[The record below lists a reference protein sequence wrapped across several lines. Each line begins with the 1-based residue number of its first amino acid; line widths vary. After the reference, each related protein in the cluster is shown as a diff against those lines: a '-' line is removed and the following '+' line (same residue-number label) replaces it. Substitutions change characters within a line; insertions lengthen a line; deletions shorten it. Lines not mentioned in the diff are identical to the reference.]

1 MTTLSPSQRLTALLD
16 EAPLKAI
23 QRWLWVLSTG
33 GTLLDGFVIFV
44 LGVAM
49 PLIIAE
55 FHFTPDVVGLIGA
68 SLVFGAV
75 LGAGFGGPMADRLG
89 RKKLMLADMIIIA
102 AGAATSALA
111 NGFPMLFIGQL
122 LVGVGVGIDFP
133 ASSSYI
139 SEVIPKRSRARMM
152 VATIACQSVGIL
164 LAAAITLALL
174 KNIHSAQN
182 WRLFL
187 ATEGV
192 IAFLFF
198 LLRLSAPDSPHW
210 LMVRG
215 KFAEAAQAFIRLM
228 PEQRE
233 AALQITSDAGNQ
245 GVANA
250 VAPAKPGI
258 AVLFSRDCRAR
269 TVLVAVPWFLMDIAT
284 YGVGLFTPIILGA
297 IDVPGKEGGVI
308 ARDFADARGS
318 AAIDLFLLLG
328 FVLGIWAVPRF
339 GRIRMQAIGFAGMAF
354 GMLLLMIA
362 VSLSNS
368 SASAGH
374 IPLVFAGFI
383 LFNLLMNAGP
393 NSTTFTLA
401 PILFPTELRATASGF
416 AASVAKIGATLGVFV
431 LPILKGTFG
440 VPAVL
445 GMMAAVSVLGLVVTL
460 ILRHEDTGDL
470 ADRESQRRDDRVI
483 VAATHT
489 PRR

>member
-1 MTTLSPSQRLTALLD
+1 LTNLSPSQRLTALPD

-75 LGAGFGGPMADRLG
+75 FGAGLGGPIADHLG

-133 ASSSYI
+133 ASSSYV
-139 SEVIPKRSRARMM
+139 SEVLPKRNRARMM
-152 VATIACQSVGIL
+152 VATIACQSVGML
-164 LAAAITLALL
+164 LAAAITLVLL
-174 KNIHSAQN
+174 KNVFSAQN

-187 ATEGV
+187 GTEGV
-192 IAFLFF
+192 IAVLFF
-198 LLRLSAPDSPHW
+198 LLRLSEPDSPHW
-210 LMVRG
+210 LMTQDR
-215 KFAEAAQAFIRLM
+215 FAEAAQAFIRIM

-233 AALQITSDAGNQ
+233 AVLQITSHAGN
-245 GVANA
+245 GGSAVS
-250 VAPAKPGI
+250 VAPPGEPGI
-258 AVLFSRDCRAR
+258 GILFSRAYRAR
-269 TVLVAVPWFLMDIAT
+269 TVLVAIPWFLMDIAT

-297 IDVPGKEGGVI
+297 IDVSGTQGGVI
-308 ARDFADARGS
+308 VHDFADARGS

-328 FVLGIWAVPRF
+328 FLVGIWAVPRF
-339 GRIRMQAIGFAGMAF
+339 GRIRMQAMGFASMAF

-362 VSLSNS
+362 VRLSNS
-368 SASAGH
+368 SLH

-401 PILFPTELRATASGF
+401 PVLFPTELRATASGF
-416 AASVAKIGATLGVFV
+416 AAGVAKIGATLGVFL
-431 LPILKGTFG
+431 LPILKGAFG

-445 GMMAAVSVLGLVVTL
+445 GMMAAVSVLGLAVTV
-460 ILRHEDTGDL
+460 IFGREDTED
-470 ADRESQRRDDRVI
+470 
-483 VAATHT
+483 
-489 PRR
+489 